1 MKNLKELQ
9 QILTCN
15 KVNNRTLQLTK
26 HNYTITIFVFEDT
39 YYIMIE
45 NTQGLVFSDLC
56 ETIEEV
62 YSLVL
67 ACEYDY
73 TNELIDN
80 EFNSFM
86 FN

>member
-1 MKNLKELQ
+1 MKKMKELQ
-9 QILTCN
+9 ALINCN
-15 KVNNRTLQLTK
+15 KVNNRTLQLTTN
-26 HNYTITIFVFEDT
+26 NYTITIIGVANA

-45 NTQGLVFSDLC
+45 NIQGIVFSDLC

-67 ACEYDY
+67 ATEYNY

-80 EFNSFM
+80 EFNSFI
-86 FN
+86 N